1 MFKRLFNRTPAS
13 YKVSVEPF
21 GKTFVVGSR
30 ETVLRG
36 ALNAGLAYP
45 FECQT
50 GACSTCKSQ
59 LIEGE
64 IKALTD
70 FAYVL
75 DIDEIKNGAFLACQ
89 TLAKS
94 DLKIVVKSLDD
105 GMPAIL
111 PEHRIGKIKSVLY
124 LTRDIIEV
132 QIAVAEPITYYAG
145 QYANIGVPETDL
157 VRSYSF
163 ATPAKTSTEKNE
175 LAFHIKIIEKGQ
187 LSDWFR
193 TIDRVGESLTI
204 DGPYGIFRIRHDET
218 PIVFIAGGSGMS
230 PIKAIIEESYGT
242 GSKRPAVYL
251 YGAKT
256 QADLYPQEVI
266 THLLDSWP
274 GNLRFMPV
282 LSHEPENSSWTGARG
297 LVTDFIN
304 DIHEFKLGEA
314 QSYLCGPPEMIDTA
328 VSVLTGSGM
337 RGKDIFFDK
346 FVPSS
351 PDSNPG

>member
-21 GKTFVVGSR
+21 GKTFVVGAR

-59 LIEGE
+59 LIEGD

-75 DIDEIKNGAFLACQ
+75 DIDEIKNGTFLACQ

-94 DLKIVVKSLDD
+94 DLKVVVRSLDD
-105 GMPAIL
+105 GMPTIL
-111 PEHRIGKIKSVLY
+111 PKRQIGKIKSVLY

-132 QIAVAEPITYYAG
+132 RVEVAESITYYAG
-145 QYANIGVPETDL
+145 QYANIGVPDTDL

-163 ATPAKTSTEKNE
+163 ATPSKVSNKKNE
-175 LAFHIKIIEKGQ
+175 LDFHIKIIEKGQ

-193 TIDRVGESLTI
+193 ANDRIGEPLTV
-204 DGPYGIFRIRHDET
+204 DGPYGIFRIRHAES

-230 PIKAIIEESYGT
+230 PIKAIIEESYGIDL
-242 GSKRPAVYL
+242 KRPAVYL

-256 QADLYPQEVI
+256 QADLYPQEVV

-274 GNLRFMPV
+274 GNLRYVPV
-282 LSHEPENSSWTGARG
+282 LSHEPENSNWTGARG
-297 LVTDFIN
+297 LVTDLIN
-304 DIHEFKLGEA
+304 DIHEFKLAKA
-314 QSYLCGPPEMIDTA
+314 QSYLCGPPEMIDAA
-328 VSVLTGSGM
+328 VSVLTGSGV

-351 PDSNPG
+351 SDPNLG